1 MSKIFSNIKKYRN
14 PIFNTLSA
22 ILCLIIIYESLFVE
36 IRYWRVAIFGILLI
50 SNIVDLVQF
59 WKNKSKQVI

>member
-1 MSKIFSNIKKYRN
+1 MSKIFSNLKKYRN

-50 SNIVDLVQF
+50 SNIADLVQF
-59 WKNKSKQVI
+59 WKNKSK

>member
-1 MSKIFSNIKKYRN
+1 MSKIFSNLKNYRN

-22 ILCLIIIYESLFVE
+22 ILCLIIIYESLFIE
-36 IRYWRVAIFGILLI
+36 IRYWRAAIFGILLM

-59 WKNKSKQVI
+59 WKNKSK

>member
-1 MSKIFSNIKKYRN
+1 MSKIFSILKKYRN

-36 IRYWRVAIFGILLI
+36 IRYWHVAIFGILLI

-59 WKNKSKQVI
+59 WKNKSK

>member
-1 MSKIFSNIKKYRN
+1 MSKIVTTFRRYKE

-50 SNIVDLVQF
+50 SNIADLILF
-59 WKNKSKQVI
+59 WKNKSK